1 MSQFN
6 PIDLTMEDLLEKE
19 MQEMEAH
26 IAHLTVQED
35 VASIVH
41 DLVDEIAQL
50 EPPTKQEV
58 AVHRQI
64 QRELSGCQSPE
75 VNLMLEQCVAR
86 NYLASG
92 AIADGIAE
100 YDVIALA
107 HKYESI
113 MAFAECEDEL
123 GQFVARTKIPT
134 FIQQPPPGLVR
145 STSVFGNEITVVIHD
160 RQVPPKMARCSD
172 DQPQDY
178 DPAFVRPTMARSVTE
193 A

>member
-1 MSQFN
+1 MNSG
-6 PIDLTMEDLLEKE
+6 EDILEQE
-19 MQEMEAH
+19 MQELEAH
-26 IAHLTVQED
+26 ITSLTVQED
-35 VASIVH
+35 VASIVY
-41 DLVDEIAQL
+41 DLVDEIGQL

-86 NYLASG
+86 NYLASSV
-92 AIADGIAE
+92 IPDGIAE

-113 MAFAECEDEL
+113 MAFAECEEDL
-123 GQFVARTKIPT
+123 DRFVARTKIPT
-134 FIQQPPPGLVR
+134 FIQQPPPGLMR
-145 STSVFGNEITVVIHD
+145 SNSVFGNEFTVVIHE
-160 RQVPPKMARCSD
+160 RPVPPKMARCSD
-172 DQPQDY
+172 EQPQDY
-178 DPAFVRPTMARSVTE
+178 DPAFVRPTLARSVTE